1 VTELPYDI
9 RAGSPRCPQGKPFA
23 VVKQGSDV
31 PLGCHPTRESAM
43 KQQAAL
49 YASERKAER

>member
-1 VTELPYDI
+1 MPYDI